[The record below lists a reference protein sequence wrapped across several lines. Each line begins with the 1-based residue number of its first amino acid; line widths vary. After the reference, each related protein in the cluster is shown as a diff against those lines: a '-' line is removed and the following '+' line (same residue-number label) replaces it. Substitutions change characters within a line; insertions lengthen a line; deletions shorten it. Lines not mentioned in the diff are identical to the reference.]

1 MLNKNCAIGC
11 MLVIIL
17 SVINFSAAAQS
28 SSNPNIIIIL
38 ADDLGYGDLQSY
50 NPASLVP
57 TPNLNR
63 LAEEGVRLTNAY
75 CPVAVCSPTRY
86 SLMTGR
92 YSFRSW
98 KTSGVMRNYEPSM
111 IEDGLLTL
119 PKMLQDVGYTTA
131 GFGKWHLGTTFPT
144 LDGEKPA
151 GYGKFRADDN
161 GANLDLSKPVSDGPL
176 DHGFDHWL
184 GFSCASECW
193 ILEDKQ
199 IAAII
204 DHDLYTT
211 EATPNAEK
219 LPKYTL
225 EEYLPYITNQTL
237 DFLKKQPSANQ
248 PFFLYYAPYVPHIP
262 LAVSERFRGT
272 TEAGLYGD
280 YVHELDYYI
289 GQILTALDSLNLT
302 DNTIVLFASDNGSQF
317 EATAR
322 GMDLENA
329 QNTPNSSVEGEPTG
343 EVHHPNGRLRG
354 TKWTVWE
361 GGVRTPFVARWPN
374 HFSAG
379 AVDEH
384 LFALTDVL
392 ATLAAVV
399 DYKLPNSAA
408 QDSYNL
414 LPVLQGD
421 AVGEREAVVVKASNN
436 TYGLRWKNWK
446 YVQGKEGE
454 AAQLYDLSTDESETT
469 DVYAEHPRVAE
480 EMKQMLT
487 KLLNSERTVPSR

>member
-1 MLNKNCAIGC
+1 MLLGG
-11 MLVIIL
+11 L
-17 SVINFSAAAQS
+17 SLSGVPNSVS
-28 SSNPNIIIIL
+28 PPNIIIIL

-63 LAEEGVRLTNAY
+63 LASEGIRLINAY

-98 KTSGVMRNYEPSM
+98 KPNGVMANYEPSL
-111 IEDGLLTL
+111 IEDEILTL
-119 PKMLQDVGYTTA
+119 PEMLKEAGYTTA

-193 ILEDKQ
+193 ILENNQ

-211 EATPNAEK
+211 EATPGAER
-219 LPKYTL
+219 LPKYKL
-225 EEYLPYITNQTL
+225 EEYLPYITDQTL
-237 DFLKKQPSANQ
+237 GFLKKQPSTNQ
-248 PFFLYYAPYVPHIP
+248 PFFLYYTPYVPHIP
-262 LAVSERFRGT
+262 LAVNERFKGT

-280 YVHELDYYI
+280 YVHELDYYV
-289 GQILTALDSLNLT
+289 GQILTALDSLKLT

-317 EATAR
+317 EMTAQ

-329 QNTPNSSVEGEPTG
+329 QNTPTSSVEGMLTDK
-343 EVHHPNGRLRG
+343 VHHPNGKLRG
-354 TKWTVWE
+354 TKWSVWE
-361 GGVRTPFVARWPN
+361 GGVRTPFIARWPD
-374 HFSAG
+374 HFPAKATSE
-379 AVDEH
+379 DI
-384 LFALTDVL
+384 FALNDVL

-399 DYKLPNSAA
+399 DYELLENSAH
-408 QDSYNL
+408 DSHNL
-414 LPVLQGD
+414 LPLLLGKEKG
-421 AVGEREAVVVKASNN
+421 ARESVVVKASNN
-436 TYGLRWKNWK
+436 IYGLRQGKWK
-446 YVQGKEGE
+446 YVEEGNDKPP
-454 AAQLYDLSTDESETT
+454 QLYDLSVD
-469 DVYAEHPRVAE
+469 AE
-480 EMKQMLT
+480 ETNDVSLQHPTVTQEMAK
-487 KLLNSERTVPSR
+487 KLAEILNSDRTVMNY